1 MQEAPLPKWAKPKK
15 SATAKETPLVIRAA
29 DSEVTADELPMDSP
43 TLPAV
48 EIKESVVTAL
58 GLRPCQNARWVL
70 ADMDGKKIKVRV
82 LKSRKSPRGQ
92 TFRCRH
98 LEADLYEEIR

>member
-1 MQEAPLPKWAKPKK
+1 
-15 SATAKETPLVIRAA
+15 
-29 DSEVTADELPMDSP
+29 
-43 TLPAV
+43 
-48 EIKESVVTAL
+48 
-58 GLRPCQNARWVL
+58 
-70 ADMDGKKIKVRV
+70 MDGKKIKVRV